1 MSAFGSYVFALILM
15 LGILIFVHELG
26 HFLVAK
32 ACGVR
37 VLKFSLGFGPTIG
50 LGRYRLAWHRGGTEY
65 VVAWLPLG
73 GFVKM
78 LGETGDPEDD
88 PEARAHPEETLG
100 GKSTWQKLA
109 IVFAGP
115 VMNFLLPVAILT
127 VSLGMGMERGEAV
140 VGQVEAGSPAAA
152 AGISPGDRVLA
163 IEGQPVRWWDQ
174 VEERLRATPGRTLHL
189 SIEHDGVTRDVELAV
204 GGRAGLDAFGGVA
217 EVGWSGLGYYPLRAV
232 VGVPAL
238 DSDAARVGLRSGD
251 RVTALDGRPVKD
263 WNDFA
268 TAYTAAKAGSVR
280 LAVERGDDAS
290 PQKLELSLPARG
302 HLAAAGIVPATVLIA
317 KVEPDSPAAR
327 AGLAPGDL
335 ILAVDGAPV
344 GSFFSF
350 KDTVRASRG
359 RPLALTYSR
368 DGESRTIE
376 VRPERKDVEN
386 VLGVP
391 ESQYLIGITPDVR
404 PLPGVTGLDVERNPL
419 RSVPRAVAM
428 TWEMTTSLLEGLQR
442 LVTGHLSPRQLS
454 GPIGIAVMAR
464 KALELGWEAYVR
476 ILIVISVNLAVLNLL
491 PIPVLD
497 GGQAVIYAIEGVK
510 RSPVSL
516 RTREIVQQIGLT
528 VLVLLMGL
536 AFWNDLSRHWASLVD
551 WLRRVGS

>member
-1 MSAFGSYVFALILM
+1 VSALSYPVALILM

-50 LGRYRLAWHRGGTEY
+50 LGRFRLSWQRGGTEY

-88 PEARAHPEETLG
+88 PEARAHPEVTLG
-100 GKSTWQKLA
+100 GKRTWQKLA

-115 VMNFLLPVAILT
+115 AMNFLLPVAILA
-127 VSLGMGMERGEAV
+127 VSLALGVERPAPI

-152 AGISPGDRVLA
+152 AGIAPGDRVLA
-163 IEGQPVRWWDQ
+163 IDGQPVRWWDQ
-174 VEERLRATPGRTLHL
+174 VEERLRAKPGQTLHL
-189 SIEHDGVTRDVELAV
+189 AIEHEGARREVKIAV
-204 GGRAGLDAFGGVA
+204 GERAGLDAFGGVA
-217 EVGWSGLGYYPLRAV
+217 EVGWSGLGYNPLRAV

-238 DSDAARVGLRSGD
+238 DSVAARAGLRSGD
-251 RVTALDGRPVKD
+251 RVTALDGRPIED
-263 WNDFA
+263 WNAFA
-268 TAYTAAKAGSVR
+268 KAYAAAKAGSVA
-280 LAVERGDDAS
+280 LAVERGDEAS

-302 HLAAAGIVPATVLIA
+302 SLAAAGIVPATVLIA
-317 KVEPDSPAAR
+317 KVTPDSPAAR

-350 KDTVRASRG
+350 AETVRASRG
-359 RPLALTYSR
+359 RPLALTYAR
-368 DGESRTIE
+368 DGELHTVE
-376 VRPERKDVEN
+376 VRAEKQEVEN

-391 ESQYLIGITPDVR
+391 ETQYLIGISPDVR
-404 PLPGVTGLDVERNPL
+404 PLPGAVGLDIERNPL
-419 RSVPRAVAM
+419 KSIPRAVGM
-428 TWEMTTSLLEGLQR
+428 TWELTTSLIEGLQK

-464 KALELGWEAYVR
+464 NALELGWAAYLR

-497 GGQAVIYAIEGVK
+497 GGQAVLYTIEGVK

-536 AFWNDLSRHWASLVD
+536 AFWNDISRHWTSFVD
-551 WLRRVGS
+551 WLRGVGS